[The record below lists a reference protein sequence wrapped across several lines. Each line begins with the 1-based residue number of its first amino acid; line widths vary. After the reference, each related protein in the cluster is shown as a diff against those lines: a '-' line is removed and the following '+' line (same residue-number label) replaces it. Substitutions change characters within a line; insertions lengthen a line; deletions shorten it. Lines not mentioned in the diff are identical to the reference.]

1 MLTTSSIPHAQKL
14 KTATYNICLKN
25 TEAVYKILYKI
36 VSEIALYLITILNDS
51 AMKGYCKRQ
60 NYI

>member
-1 MLTTSSIPHAQKL
+1 MLTTPSIPQAQKL
-14 KTATYNICLKN
+14 KAATYSICLKN
-25 TEAVYKILYKI
+25 TEALYKILYKTL
-36 VSEIALYLITILNDS
+36 SEIALYLITILNDS

>member
-36 VSEIALYLITILNDS
+36 VSEIALYLITILNDL
-51 AMKGYCKRQ
+51 Q
-60 NYI
+60 